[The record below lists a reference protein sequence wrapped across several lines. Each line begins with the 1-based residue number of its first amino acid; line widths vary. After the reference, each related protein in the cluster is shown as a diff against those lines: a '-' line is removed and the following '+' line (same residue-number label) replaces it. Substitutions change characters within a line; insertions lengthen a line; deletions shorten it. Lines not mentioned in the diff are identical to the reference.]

1 VTWIL
6 ILLFIFDNPF
16 YAEGLLVQSPRL
28 SKSNTNK
35 SICFVIGLQ
44 CMEEAGCTLPM
55 FRDLTGICNL
65 VSSHEE
71 SGHDHM
77 DGCAHDQIAHGDH
90 FDCLVPLND
99 GSFLLSHAEG
109 TGGGISG
116 FIEHGR
122 LVKVGKPLGK
132 LQQQPRQFVDLFS
145 YESPRRKGYE
155 SLPQTDNVLTIDG
168 PEIVKGV
175 KLQLDGDHTF
185 LPSLSIGR
193 NVVQEDMV
201 KVAVPENFKGS
212 GLGKTTFDV
221 MGICCPSE
229 VILIKRMLEP
239 IPGVEEVSVNVTAK
253 TVTVLH
259 DKLWVTDGQLV
270 KVLNEANL
278 DASIHHRGE
287 WKAGRKWPSPWT
299 IASGV
304 LLAVAFFQYL
314 WHPLRWV
321 AIGSVAVGIPPLI
334 VRGVASLRR
343 YVLDINILMLI
354 AVGGAIGLGDYL
366 EAGSIVFLFTLADWL
381 ESRSGDKVSIR
392 SMEGHTD

>member
-1 VTWIL
+1 MTWIL

-28 SKSNTNK
+28 LKSNTNK

-65 VSSHEE
+65 VSSHKE

-259 DKLWVTDGQLV
+259 DKLWVTDGQL
-270 KVLNEANL
+270 
-278 DASIHHRGE
+278 G
-287 WKAGRKWPSPWT
+287 
-299 IASGV
+299 
-304 LLAVAFFQYL
+304 
-314 WHPLRWV
+314 
-321 AIGSVAVGIPPLI
+321 
-334 VRGVASLRR
+334 
-343 YVLDINILMLI
+343 M
-354 AVGGAIGLGDYL
+354 
-366 EAGSIVFLFTLADWL
+366 
-381 ESRSGDKVSIR
+381 
-392 SMEGHTD
+392 